1 MQKKRMTVG
10 SFARDSEIPQFSD
23 GRCVLSVPV
32 ISRGTEQDIA
42 LAEELRK
49 KYLNQ
54 LADEVYRIC
63 IELSVSQLRKVYE
76 QFSAANLGELVYG
89 FLTASEQHLLTL
101 NAAKDIID
109 EVVRC
114 KDYHIRLK
122 AEDLLQTGE
131 S

>member
-10 SFARDSEIPQFSD
+10 LFARDSEIPQYTD

-32 ISRGTEQDIA
+32 ISSGTEQDIA
-42 LAEELRK
+42 LAEKLRK

-54 LADEVYRIC
+54 RAGEIYEEC
-63 IELSVSQLRKVYE
+63 TALSVSQLKQVYA
-76 QFSAANLGELVYG
+76 QFSAANLSELVYG

-101 NAAKDIID
+101 NAARDVID

-114 KDYHIRLK
+114 RDYHIRLK
-122 AEDLLQTGE
+122 AEDLLQTGKP
-131 S
+131 

>member
-10 SFARDSEIPQFSD
+10 SFAKDSEIPQYTD

-32 ISRGTEQDIA
+32 ISSGTEQDIA
-42 LAEELRK
+42 LAEKLRK
-49 KYLNQ
+49 KYFNRR
-54 LADEVYRIC
+54 ADEIYEEC
-63 IELSVSQLRKVYE
+63 TAMSVSQLKQVFA
-76 QFSAANLGELVYG
+76 QFSAANLSELVYG

-101 NAAKDIID
+101 NAARDVID

-114 KDYHIRLK
+114 GDYHIRLK

>member
-10 SFARDSEIPQFSD
+10 SFARDSEIPLFSD

>member
-76 QFSAANLGELVYG
+76 QFSAANLGKLVYG
-89 FLTASEQHLLTL
+89 FLTASEQYLLTL

-114 KDYHIRLK
+114 KDYHIRLRP
-122 AEDLLQTGE
+122 EHLLRTE
-131 S
+131 KE